1 MNSMSTNSNDNLQKI
16 FQYERTLTELSK
28 MEKVG
33 IDSLGVEI
41 TRKCNMKPI
50 CKHCMRGK
58 PQNITLS
65 KCAIDNLL
73 NQVSE
78 IGEINITGGEPMLC
92 IERISY
98 LFERVKNNNIVLD
111 AFKIITNGLL
121 FSREFES
128 LIQEIDSYICEVSP
142 NAPNPHI
149 TIGVSI
155 DQYHNNNCG
164 KTFIEKCNEAFS
176 ACSVSV
182 EPQIFGGNPM
192 RMGLAKTLPKSHTTK
207 FFPSPMEQAA
217 IGVWNPVSGTDC
229 QAINVDD
236 MKGKQIQY
244 ILCPIYLSATG
255 KLYPTSLAAR
265 VDYKTMDAAE
275 DICDMTNDSYL
286 LDSIKI
292 YNCNRLTCLYS
303 FAKRQLYIE
312 SNLYDASIVSIKDEQ
327 DAEVDALL
335 NLICEVQARY
345 SNYSAEDRKLA
356 SEDMEMIFGIQREY
370 EENEISLSIAMGI
383 WIERLRERG
392 EIINYIVGGSPYTDK
407 RAERIN
413 AILDIDDIANNL
425 E

>member
-1 MNSMSTNSNDNLQKI
+1 MLMKESVM
-16 FQYERTLTELSK
+16 Y
-28 MEKVG
+28 EKVG

-50 CKHCMRGK
+50 CKHCMRGR

-65 KCAIDNLL
+65 ECAIDNLL

-92 IERISY
+92 IERVSY

-121 FSREFES
+121 FPREFVS
-128 LIQEIDSYICEVSP
+128 LIKEIDDYISEVSP
-142 NAPNPHI
+142 NAPDPHI
-149 TIGVSI
+149 TIGVSV
-155 DQYHNNNCG
+155 DQFHNNSSAA
-164 KTFIEKCNEAFS
+164 KIFIEKCKESFLTY
-176 ACSVSV
+176 SVSV
-182 EPQIFGGNPM
+182 EPQILGGNPM
-192 RMGLAKTLPKSHTTK
+192 RMGLAKNLPKLNTTK

-217 IGVWNPVSGTDC
+217 IAIWNPVSGTDC
-229 QAINVDD
+229 QVIDVDD
-236 MKGKQIQY
+236 MKGKQVQY

-255 KLYPTSLAAR
+255 KLYSMSLAAR
-265 VDYKTMDAAE
+265 VDYETMDAAE
-275 DICDMTNDSYL
+275 DICDMTENLYL

-292 YNCNRLTCLYS
+292 YNRNRLTCLHS
-303 FAKRQLYIE
+303 FVKRQLYIA

-327 DAEVDALL
+327 DAEVEALL
-335 NLICEVQARY
+335 NLMCEVQTRY
-345 SNYSAEDRKLA
+345 SEYSADDRKLA
-356 SEDMEMIFGIQREY
+356 SEDMEMIFEIQREY
-370 EENEISLSIAMGI
+370 EANEISLSIAMSI
-383 WIERLRERG
+383 WIERLREQG
-392 EIINYIVGGSPYTDK
+392 EIINYIFGGSPYTDK